1 MKTQHV
7 TLLALVL
14 AAGTSPVHAADSGH
28 GKQLQ
33 QENCMSCH
41 DDGMYTRENRKISTP
56 GGLNNQVRRCE
67 STLGLQWFDEDID
80 DVSAYLNDSFY
91 KFK

>member
-14 AAGTSPVHAADSGH
+14 AAGTGPALAADISH
-28 GKQLQ
+28 GRELQ

-41 DDGMYTRENRKISTP
+41 DDGMYTRDNRKVTTP
-56 GGLNNQVRRCE
+56 DGLNKQVRRCE
-67 STLGLQWFDEDID
+67 LTLGLQWFDEDVG
-80 DVSAYLNDSFY
+80 DVSGYLNDSFY